1 MSDDEIQYDSCA
13 AGLRTGH
20 SRIRAIVLKRI
31 LKLLPAVA
39 LIMLPLVGLSQTD
52 DTDRPRIGL
61 VLSGGGARG
70 IAHVGV
76 IKVLDEL
83 RIPVDYIAG
92 TSMGAM
98 VGSLYAS
105 GTSAAEL
112 ERIYH
117 DADWLVL
124 LSDRPPRAE
133 RAYRRK
139 TDDFGFLVD
148 FEVGV
153 NKEGLIIPQ
162 GIMQGQNLTLELRRL
177 LVAVATINDFDRLP
191 IPFRTIATDLVNG
204 HEVVLSSGDL
214 PMAIRASMSVPGLL
228 KPVRLNDRLLID
240 GGVANNLPVGITRSM
255 GADVLIVV
263 DVGTLLADEADL
275 DSSLKIMKQMTTIM
289 GRARTEEQKQLM
301 TDADVL
307 ITPELDTIGFQSFD
321 QSAQAM
327 HAGEMAAR
335 KLVPELNRFSVSEEV
350 YAAHRQSLQGARA
363 EPPVIQ
369 QVAIENESRLSTR
382 VLEARLSDQNGQ
394 ALDVEQLHADIADIY
409 GFDTFETVDYSIEE
423 HDSEYRLVVRSK
435 AKSWGPNY
443 LRFGVNLEDDFDG
456 NSSYNLAARFTR
468 AEINARG
475 GELRVD
481 AVVGES
487 PQFAVELYQPLDYA
501 SRWFVN
507 PRLSYRRSNLGLFDS
522 GDQIAEFLSED
533 TEISLGVGRLFSN
546 WGELRFTLA
555 HGITDQDVRIGD
567 PTIADGSGDVTSFRL
582 GFGYDTIDR
591 IAIPRYG
598 TFIQA
603 SWLGLREGFGADVT
617 ADLGQ
622 IVFLKPQ
629 TWGKNTLLHWW
640 DFSTVSQSGDTTF
653 NAFQLGGF
661 FNLSG
666 YSRDELQGDHRAIG
680 RLLYY
685 RRISNRAV
693 PTIGMPIYLGAS
705 IEIGNVWQDRADA
718 SLRNSLAAGS
728 VSVVFDT
735 VLGPLYLAYGFAEG
749 GRQSAYLFLGQ
760 TF

>member
-1 MSDDEIQYDSCA
+1 VSQINGTSIA
-13 AGLRTGH
+13 IARLFNTI
-20 SRIRAIVLKRI
+20 SLIVL
-31 LKLLPAVA
+31 VA
-39 LIMLPLVGLSQTD
+39 MSATCLAQVESTP
-52 DTDRPRIGL
+52 RPKIGL

-70 IAHVGV
+70 VAHVGV
-76 IKVLDEL
+76 IKVLDEM

-112 ERIYH
+112 ERIFQ

-124 LSDRPPRAE
+124 LSDRPPRAQ
-133 RAYRRK
+133 RSYRRK

-153 NKEGLIIPQ
+153 DKEGLIVPQ
-162 GIMQGQNLTLELRRL
+162 GIVQGQNLTLELRRL
-177 LVAVATINDFDRLP
+177 LIPVATISDFDRLP

-214 PMAIRASMSVPGLL
+214 PMAIRASMSAPALL
-228 KPVRLNDRLLID
+228 KPVRVNDRLLID

-275 DSSLKIMKQMTTIM
+275 DSALKIMKQMTTIM

-301 TDADVL
+301 TDEDVL
-307 ITPELDTIGFQSFD
+307 IVPELGPISFQTFD
-321 QSAQAM
+321 QSAQAIRL
-327 HAGEMAAR
+327 GEVAAR
-335 KLVPELNRFSVSEEV
+335 KSMAELNRFSVSEEV
-350 YAAHRQSLQGARA
+350 YAAHRQSLQRARGDR
-363 EPPVIQ
+363 PVIH
-369 QVAIENESRLSTR
+369 QVAIENESQLSAK
-382 VLEARLSDQNGQ
+382 VLEARLSDQLGE
-394 ALDVEQLHADIADIY
+394 ALDVEQLNADIADIY
-409 GFDTFETVDYSIEE
+409 GFDTFETVDYSIEK
-423 HDSEYRLVVRSK
+423 HDSENRLVVRSS

-456 NSSYNLAARFTR
+456 NSSYNFAARFTK

-481 AVVGES
+481 AVVGET
-487 PQFAVELYQPLDYA
+487 PHFGVELYQPLDYA

-507 PRLSYRRSNLGLFDS
+507 PRLSYQRSNQGLFD
-522 GDQIAEFLSED
+522 GGNQIAQFLSEE
-533 TEISLGVGRLFSN
+533 TELSLSVGRQFSN
-546 WGELRFTLA
+546 WGELRLTLA
-555 HGITDQDVRIGD
+555 RGFADQDVHIGD
-567 PTIADGSGDVTSFRL
+567 PALGNGSGDVTSFTL

-591 IAIPRYG
+591 VAIPRFG
-598 TFIQA
+598 TYVQA
-603 SWLGLREGFGADVT
+603 GWLGLREGFGADVT
-617 ADLGQ
+617 ADIGQ
-622 IVFLKPQ
+622 LVFLKPQ

-640 DFSTVSQSGDTTF
+640 DLGSVSQSGDTSF
-653 NAFQLGGF
+653 DAFELGGL

-666 YSRDELQGDHRAIG
+666 YGRDELQGDHRAMG

-685 RRISNRAV
+685 RRLGDRAM

-705 IEIGNVWQDRADA
+705 IEIGNVWQERANA
-718 SLRNSLAAGS
+718 SIRNTLAAGS
-728 VSVVFDT
+728 VFIVFDT
-735 VLGPLYLAYGFAEG
+735 VIGPLYLAYGAAEG
-749 GRQSAYLFLGQ
+749 GRRSAYLFLGQ

>member
-1 MSDDEIQYDSCA
+1 VSQI
-13 AGLRTGH
+13 TGT
-20 SRIRAIVLKRI
+20 SIAIARLFNTISLIVL
-31 LKLLPAVA
+31 VA
-39 LIMLPLVGLSQTD
+39 MSATCLAQVESTP
-52 DTDRPRIGL
+52 RPKIGL

-70 IAHVGV
+70 VAHVGV
-76 IKVLDEL
+76 IKVLDEM

-112 ERIYH
+112 ERIFQ

-124 LSDRPPRAE
+124 LSDRPPRAQ
-133 RAYRRK
+133 RSYRRK

-153 NKEGLIIPQ
+153 DKEGLIVPQ
-162 GIMQGQNLTLELRRL
+162 GIVQGQNLTLELRRL
-177 LVAVATINDFDRLP
+177 LIPVATISDFDRLP

-214 PMAIRASMSVPGLL
+214 PMAIRASMSAPALL
-228 KPVRLNDRLLID
+228 KPVRVNDRLLID

-275 DSSLKIMKQMTTIM
+275 DSALKIMKQMTTIM

-301 TDADVL
+301 TDEDVL
-307 ITPELDTIGFQSFD
+307 IVPELGPISFQTFD
-321 QSAQAM
+321 QSAQAIRL
-327 HAGEMAAR
+327 GEVAAR
-335 KLVPELNRFSVSEEV
+335 KSMAELNRFSVSEEV
-350 YAAHRQSLQGARA
+350 YAAHRQSLQRARGDR
-363 EPPVIQ
+363 PVIH
-369 QVAIENESRLSTR
+369 QVAIENESQLSAK
-382 VLEARLSDQNGQ
+382 VLEARLSDQLGE
-394 ALDVEQLHADIADIY
+394 ALDVEQLNADIADIY
-409 GFDTFETVDYSIEE
+409 GFDTFETVDYSIEK
-423 HDSEYRLVVRSK
+423 HDSENRLVVRSN

-456 NSSYNLAARFTR
+456 NSSYNFAARFTK

-481 AVVGES
+481 AVVGET
-487 PQFAVELYQPLDYA
+487 PHFGVELYQPLDYA

-507 PRLSYRRSNLGLFDS
+507 PRLSYQRSNQGLFD
-522 GDQIAEFLSED
+522 GGNQIAQFLSEE
-533 TEISLGVGRLFSN
+533 TELSLSVGRQFSN
-546 WGELRFTLA
+546 WGELRLTLA
-555 HGITDQDVRIGD
+555 RGFADQDVHIGD
-567 PTIADGSGDVTSFRL
+567 PALGNGSGDVTSFTL

-591 IAIPRYG
+591 IAIPRFG
-598 TFIQA
+598 TYVQA
-603 SWLGLREGFGADVT
+603 GWLGLREGFGADVT
-617 ADLGQ
+617 ADIGQ
-622 IVFLKPQ
+622 LVFLKPQ

-640 DFSTVSQSGDTTF
+640 DLGSVSQSGDTSF
-653 NAFQLGGF
+653 DAFELGGL

-666 YSRDELQGDHRAIG
+666 YGRDELQGDHRAMG

-685 RRISNRAV
+685 RRLGDRAM

-705 IEIGNVWQDRADA
+705 IEIGNVWQERANA
-718 SLRNSLAAGS
+718 SIRNTLAAGS
-728 VSVVFDT
+728 VFIVFDT
-735 VLGPLYLAYGFAEG
+735 VIGPLYLAYGAAEG
-749 GRQSAYLFLGQ
+749 GRRSAYLFLGQ